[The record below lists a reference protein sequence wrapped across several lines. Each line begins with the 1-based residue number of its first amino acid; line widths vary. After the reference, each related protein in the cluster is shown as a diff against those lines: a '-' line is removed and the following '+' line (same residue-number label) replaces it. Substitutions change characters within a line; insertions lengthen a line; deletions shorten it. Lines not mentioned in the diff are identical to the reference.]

1 MNNECDVT
9 KSIQIL
15 KDSLTYRSCIL
26 VTPSDTDLLPYEGR
40 VVVLTTA
47 GTVKVATSA
56 GDVVTLTLAVNEILP
71 LIVKKVFNTGTNAAG
86 IYILR

>member
-9 KSIQIL
+9 KAIQIL
-15 KDSLTYRSCIL
+15 KDSLTYRNCVL

-40 VVVLTTA
+40 VIVLTTA

-56 GDVVTLTLAVNEILP
+56 GDVVTLTLGVNEVLP